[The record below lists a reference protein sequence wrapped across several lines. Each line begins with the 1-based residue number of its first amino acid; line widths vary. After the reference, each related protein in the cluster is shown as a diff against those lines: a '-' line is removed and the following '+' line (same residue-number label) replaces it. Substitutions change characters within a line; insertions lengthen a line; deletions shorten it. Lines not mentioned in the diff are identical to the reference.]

1 MGDPA
6 RATVSGRLVLLDEV
20 RPGHVIVEDGRIAAI
35 EVDPA
40 GGSDGTPAAR
50 GAAAADHV
58 IAPGFVDVHVHGWG
72 GHDAMGGR
80 EALDGMARALAAR
93 GVTSFLPTSVTA
105 RFERLTAFADSVR
118 GWLPGAPRDGAEPLG
133 FNMEGPFL
141 APSRR
146 GAHPAGLLRHPADL
160 DEDRLATF
168 TDGLRIMTIAP
179 ELRGASELIAR
190 LAGLGV
196 RVCLGHSAA
205 SVAEARRGYAAGAV
219 STTHL
224 FNAMGGVVHR
234 DPGLALAALLDD
246 DAWVELIADTLHVDP
261 DLWPLVWRLK
271 PVERVVLV
279 SDAIALAGSG
289 RTRGWVGELEVVVDG
304 DRVTLVDGGNLAG
317 SVTALDL
324 ELANVVRTGVG
335 LPAAVRAASS
345 NPAELLGLSDRG
357 RLEVGRRA
365 DLVELDEELK
375 VRRVMREGAWIVDQ
389 RA

>member
-1 MGDPA
+1 
-6 RATVSGRLVLLDEV
+6 
-20 RPGHVIVEDGRIAAI
+20 
-35 EVDPA
+35 
-40 GGSDGTPAAR
+40 
-50 GAAAADHV
+50 
-58 IAPGFVDVHVHGWG
+58 
-72 GHDAMGGR
+72 
-80 EALDGMARALAAR
+80 
-93 GVTSFLPTSVTA
+93 
-105 RFERLTAFADSVR
+105 
-118 GWLPGAPRDGAEPLG
+118 
-133 FNMEGPFL
+133 MEGPFL

-261 DLWPLVWRLK
+261 DLWALVWRLK
-271 PVERVVLV
+271 PVERVILV

-324 ELANVVRTGVG
+324 ELANVVRTGIG